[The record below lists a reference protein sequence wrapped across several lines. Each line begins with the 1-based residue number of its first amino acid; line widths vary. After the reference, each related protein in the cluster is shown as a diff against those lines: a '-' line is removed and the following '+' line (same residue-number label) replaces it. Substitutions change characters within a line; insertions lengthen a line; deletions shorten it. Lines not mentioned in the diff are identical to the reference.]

1 MSHPSLNHSPERTP
15 QFYYPYFGIAE
26 WADGKQE
33 RFNFVCHVQASNEE
47 IEKNAHEALLDNY
60 HNATLVEYG
69 PVEP

>member
-1 MSHPSLNHSPERTP
+1 MSHSPLATP

-33 RFNFVCHVQASNEE
+33 RFSFLCHVRASNEE
-47 IEKNAHEALLDNY
+47 IEKDAHAALLENY
-60 HNATLVEYG
+60 HNATLVEFG